1 MEWGRKGSRVE
12 LVENRLI
19 LGQIYTTLLYSLSLP
34 LNPNGLQVL
43 NLSKVN
49 HLVLEFADDC
59 NYRPS
64 RPPVYIVPTFLV

>member
-1 MEWGRKGSRVE
+1 MEGGRKGSRVE

-19 LGQIYTTLLYSLSLP
+19 LGQIYTTLLYSLSFP

-59 NYRPS
+59 NYHPS
-64 RPPVYIVPTFLV
+64 RPPVYMVPAFLV